1 MPKIKK
7 TVWLWQCNRCGYE
20 WLPRDG
26 DTDTPPKRC
35 PGPNCKS
42 PYWNTPRQQPKPD
55 ARKGK

>member
-26 DTDTPPKRC
+26 DMDNPPKRC

-42 PYWNTPRQQPKPD
+42 PYWNTPRQSEK
-55 ARKGK
+55 AKK